1 MTRLALLCS
10 LIACNA
16 ALFAQPA
23 TRILRGKVVRTLREN
38 IPQPVANANITL
50 EQTGKSVTS
59 NSAGLFLL
67 PLGSFLEGEE
77 ITINIGAPG
86 YAIFQPVG
94 GHLLVPRQFQKVIV
108 AFELLP
114 LGSPRFFSH
123 DHLVAL
129 LKGVAEK
136 SAKDVRPPDN
146 KQKDLPDLSRYLK
159 GWAQSYGFGLEQV
172 KAEVDRWAND
182 VEKKQG
188 NVYELGLAAFAKR
201 NFREAGARF
210 EDSARQNEHKR
221 QEARRREQQLKADE
235 IRDYRLA
242 GDS

>member
-16 ALFAQPA
+16 ELFAQPA
-23 TRILRGKVVRTLREN
+23 TRMLRGKVVRTLSEN
-38 IPQPVANANITL
+38 VSQPVPNGNITL

-94 GHLLVPRQFQKVIV
+94 GHLLVPRQFQKMIV

-136 SAKDVRPPDN
+136 SARDVRTPEN
-146 KQKDLPDLSRYLK
+146 KQKDILNLK
-159 GWAQSYGFGLEQV
+159 
-172 KAEVDRWAND
+172 K
-182 VEKKQG
+182 
-188 NVYELGLAAFAKR
+188 
-201 NFREAGARF
+201 
-210 EDSARQNEHKR
+210 
-221 QEARRREQQLKADE
+221 
-235 IRDYRLA
+235 
-242 GDS
+242 